1 MDIYLYYTIRE
12 VDAAMANVRVT
23 AMQQRL
29 ANAYTITTSLR
40 RRPEIRDGLQTWM
53 EIYLNVPAAF
63 DRVIEQ
69 AAVEEGVSELAATGR
84 HVEYFMELPPC
95 A

>member
-12 VDAAMANVRVT
+12 SDAGSARERVAALQRRLGTDYNIAAM
-23 AMQQRL
+23 
-29 ANAYTITTSLR
+29 LR
-40 RRPEIRDGLQTWM
+40 RRPETRDGLQTWM
-53 EIYLNVPAAF
+53 EIYPGVPDHF
-63 DRVIEQ
+63 DSVIEQ
-69 AAVEEGVSELAATGR
+69 IAAEEGVTALTTNGR

>member
-12 VDAAMANVRVT
+12 ADAVDARACVDALQRRVS
-23 AMQQRL
+23 
-29 ANAYTITTSLR
+29 NDYNITSALR
-40 RRPEIRDGLQTWM
+40 RRPETRDGMQTWM
-53 EIYLNVPAAF
+53 EIYPGVPDRF
-63 DRVIEQ
+63 DSVIEQ
-69 AAVEEGVSELAATGR
+69 IAAEVGVTALTTNGR

>member
-12 VDAAMANVRVT
+12 SDAAIARARV
-23 AMQQRL
+23 AALQHRL
-29 ANAYTITTSLR
+29 GTSYDITPALR
-40 RRPEIRDGLQTWM
+40 RRPETRDGLQTWM
-53 EIYLNVPAAF
+53 EIYPNVPDHF

-69 AAVEEGVSELAATGR
+69 IAAEEGASELATNGR

>member
-12 VDAAMANVRVT
+12 ADAANARARVDALQR
-23 AMQQRL
+23 RL
-29 ANAYTITTSLR
+29 AADYNITTGLR
-40 RRPEIRDGLQTWM
+40 RRPETHDGLQTWM
-53 EIYLNVPAAF
+53 EIYPEVPQGF
-63 DRVIEQ
+63 DSVIEQ
-69 AAVEEGVSELAATGR
+69 IAAEEGVTALTTNGR